1 MAPFRDKIANT
12 PILRAIVGFVI
23 VFAVTSLSAV
33 MVGGRLWGALIT
45 SIGMAVYFYF
55 RGPRTGN

>member
-1 MAPFRDKIANT
+1 MAPFRDKIAST

-23 VFAVTSLSAV
+23 VFAVTSLSATL
-33 MVGGRLWGALIT
+33 VGGQLWGAFLT

-55 RGPRTGN
+55 RAPRGER